1 MSSFA
6 PFSPLLPAPGA
17 ASTAA
22 DLAGAHEFISELP
35 EGSPGDPKH
44 EHPPL
49 QVGRQAQLG
58 AMGHIVVH
66 RFMKSRFQLVHTAA
80 VETYHVANARQ
91 VADKNAVF
99 VIKFN
104 AGAAGGRA
112 PSGKR

>member
-44 EHPPL
+44 EHPPFKL
-49 QVGRQAQLG
+49 GGKPSLAQW
-58 AMGHIVVH
+58 A
-66 RFMKSRFQLVHTAA
+66 T
-80 VETYHVANARQ
+80 
-91 VADKNAVF
+91 
-99 VIKFN
+99 
-104 AGAAGGRA
+104 
-112 PSGKR
+112 